1 MKKINQPLDSMD
13 TYIAAFPPE
22 VQTLLQQLRQTIQ
35 KAAPSAT
42 EAISYQIPT
51 FRLNGNLVHFAGFK
65 KHIGFYPGAA
75 GMVAFQDELTGYKSA
90 KGSVQFPLDK
100 ALPLALVSK
109 IVMFRVKQNLS
120 SF

>member
-42 EAISYQIPT
+42 EAISYQIPDT
-51 FRLNGNLVHFAGFK
+51 DFQAEWQFGAFRGVQKAYWVLPGCSGDGGFS
-65 KHIGFYPGAA
+65 G
-75 GMVAFQDELTGYKSA
+75 
-90 KGSVQFPLDK
+90 
-100 ALPLALVSK
+100 
-109 IVMFRVKQNLS
+109 
-120 SF
+120 